1 MPLDAHVLDAA
12 CGSGLT
18 GAALRDLGYA
28 HIDGIDI
35 SPALLD
41 LAERTGAY
49 ERLQRVDMQAFP
61 LPFDDDSYDAVN
73 FIGALTYFDTNEVLR
88 ELCRIVRPGGVV
100 AFSQRDDI
108 MRERAYDGQLRE
120 LDLRPT
126 AGVIGGQLSQHIG
139 RVAVGRLAAVQA
151 LATHAVDVLRDHDRV
166 VDQQTDREHQPQ
178 ERQDIGDDQ
187 RLEDVKLEMSL
198 GAADRD
204 GDMVAHDLGAD
215 HGQGLGLGG
224 IDLSRHDGGP
234 GLIGRQQQFADPAP
248 GAGPQQADIIG
259 DFHQ

>member
-1 MPLDAHVLDAA
+1 MADSIIGDTPEIWGKTFSTDSATVQRDYDTFAASGTYDETFDEWGYVGPQTAAAILRNFVPTTAHVLDAA

-35 SPALLD
+35 SPALLE

-120 LDLRPT
+120 LETDGTWTRTFGTEPMPYLPHHPEYGT
-126 AGVIGGQLSQHIG
+126 DIK
-139 RVAVGRLAAVQA
+139 VQYFVY
-151 LATHAVDVLRDHDRV
+151 TVL
-166 VDQQTDREHQPQ
+166 
-178 ERQDIGDDQ
+178 
-187 RLEDVKLEMSL
+187 
-198 GAADRD
+198 
-204 GDMVAHDLGAD
+204 
-215 HGQGLGLGG
+215 
-224 IDLSRHDGGP
+224 
-234 GLIGRQQQFADPAP
+234 
-248 GAGPQQADIIG
+248 
-259 DFHQ
+259 